1 MVKLKKTSVHIA
13 TCPTCRGNGYLRVT
27 NQTNPTEEA
36 IHQCWDCDSEGE
48 FYVHESKDNQDNNDS
63 DNSTIDKFL
72 H

>member
-27 NQTNPTEEA
+27 NQTNPKEKA
-36 IHQCWDCDSEGE
+36 IHQCSDCVSEGE
-48 FYVHESKDNQDNNDS
+48 FYVHNQDDNDS
-63 DNSTIDKFL
+63 NNSTIDKFL